1 MCIYMY
7 KYNKMCN
14 ILLAKTEKFTCS
26 KIKPFIVN
34 VNENLVDDNVVMI
47 YNNYSFKL
55 LKQGKKKDF

>member
-1 MCIYMY
+1 
-7 KYNKMCN
+7 MCN

-55 LKQGKKKDF
+55 LKQDKKKDF

>member
-1 MCIYMY
+1 MCVYMY

-55 LKQGKKKDF
+55 LK